1 MRFDYSYKA
10 FLISSLLVGNL
21 ILVMVT
27 TKLRKVAPP
36 EEETVPV
43 EYLETLPEEE
53 LALSEAISE
62 KQQITTNTA
71 YNEAES
77 YIREIENSR
86 NSRNAEDTEENTETN
101 TSSSYSLQNTGN
113 VNFKEVKDVLENA
126 KDKLALAS
134 KKKPK
139 NNRTVNRKTT
149 ISYSLVDRKA
159 MVLPNPVYTCPEGG
173 TIVISIIVDELGKIT
188 KMDFNPTLSSTSN
201 GCLIDAAMEYAQ
213 QSRFSTKAG
222 KKKQMGTITYK
233 FPGQ

>member
-1 MRFDYSYKA
+1 
-10 FLISSLLVGNL
+10 
-21 ILVMVT
+21 MVT
-27 TKLRKVAPP
+27 VKLRKVAPP

-53 LALSEAISE
+53 LALSEATSE

-86 NSRNAEDTEENTETN
+86 NSTYAGDTEENTETN
-101 TSSSYSLQNTGN
+101 TSSYAFQNTGN
-113 VNFKEVKDVLENA
+113 VDFKEVKEVLEEA

-149 ISYSLVDRKA
+149 ISYNLVDRKA

-173 TIVISIIVDELGKIT
+173 TIVISIIVDDLGKVT
-188 KMDFNPTLSSTSN
+188 KMDFNPKLSSTSN

-213 QSRFSTKAG
+213 QSRFTTKAG